1 MNPFDH
7 IKNLHTKEVKWESLN
22 EEDRKSFS
30 VYIINRGL
38 SMNPNY
44 LEIVNTV
51 QTYMDDP
58 EIFYKFYYHS
68 LPQKW
73 RFYKWIKGKKEQ
85 NKELLQKIA
94 EYYKISQRE
103 AQDYL
108 EVLDKDCILD
118 ILSKFG
124 LDKKETKKLMK

>member
-7 IKNLHTKEVKWESLN
+7 IKNLHTKKYKWEDLN
-22 EEDRKSFS
+22 DEDKKSFS
-30 VYIINRGL
+30 VYIVNKGL

-44 LEIVNTV
+44 LDIVNTV
-51 QTYMDDP
+51 QIYMDSP
-58 EIFYKFYYHS
+58 ESIYKFYYHS
-68 LPQKW
+68 LPTKFK
-73 RFYKWIKGKKEQ
+73 FYRWIKGKKDQ
-85 NKELLQKIA
+85 SKDLLQKLA

-118 ILSKFG
+118 ILSEFG
-124 LDKKETKKLMK
+124 LNKKETKKLMK

>member
-1 MNPFDH
+1 LNPFDH
-7 IKNLHTKEVKWESLN
+7 IKNLHTKEVKWEDLN
-22 EEDRKSFS
+22 EEDRKAFS

-58 EIFYKFYYHS
+58 EMIYKFYYHS

>member
-1 MNPFDH
+1 LNPFDH
-7 IKNLHTKEVKWESLN
+7 IKNLHTKEVKWEDLN

-58 EIFYKFYYHS
+58 EMIYKFYYHS